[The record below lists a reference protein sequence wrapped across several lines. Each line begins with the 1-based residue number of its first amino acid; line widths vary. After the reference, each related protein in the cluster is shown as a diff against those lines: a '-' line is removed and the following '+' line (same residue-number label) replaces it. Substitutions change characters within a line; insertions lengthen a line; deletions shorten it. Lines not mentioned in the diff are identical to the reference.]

1 MTILT
6 LGSLQARPVQK
17 TIPPGTAAP
26 SGTARPVQKTPLF
39 LYRSHQKTIAV
50 QKTPP
55 FLYGTPP

>member
-1 MTILT
+1 MTSLT
-6 LGSLQARPVQK
+6 SVPCKTSRTENRPARHRRPVQE
-17 TIPPGTAAP
+17 
-26 SGTARPVQKTPLF
+26 TPLF